1 MRKILRT
8 LLALAACGAL
18 VFGSVNLAHYIRES
32 RQSIALKEKLI
43 EEAVV
48 IKTPETMAADEA
60 AAPAQETGTDPET
73 GKQATRL
80 PRETAP
86 IGVDFHVLTA
96 ANEDII
102 GWLYSPDT
110 PINLPVVQGTD
121 NDYYLDRMVDGTVN
135 GAGTPFV
142 DYRNAAAFA
151 DYNTVIYGHNMKNKE
166 IFGTLADYKEPSYY
180 AEHPVMWL
188 LTPDVDYKVELVAG
202 FVTPSDS
209 EVYTFDQTPEAVLAT
224 VRQAIAE
231 STFVS
236 DVEIAEGDRFVTL
249 STCSYEYANA
259 RYVLIGKLTELK

>member
-32 RQSIALKEKLI
+32 KESIALKEKLI

-48 IKTPETMAADEA
+48 IKTPETTAADEA
-60 AAPAQETGTDPET
+60 AAPAEETEAGTE
-73 GKQATRL
+73 KQATRL

-86 IGVDFHVLTA
+86 VGVDFHVLTA

-110 PINLPVVQGTD
+110 PINLPVVQGID
-121 NDYYLDRMVDGTVN
+121 NDYYLNRMIDGTVN
-135 GAGTPFV
+135 GAGTLFV
-142 DYRNAAAFA
+142 DYRNAPGFT

-166 IFGTLADYKEPSYY
+166 IFGTLADYKEPAYF

-188 LTPDVDYKVELVAG
+188 LTPDGDYKVELVAG
-202 FVTPSDS
+202 CITPSDS
-209 EVYTFDQTPEAVLAT
+209 EMYTFDQTAEAVLAT
-224 VRQAIAE
+224 VRQAIEE

-236 DVEIAEGDRFVTL
+236 DVEIAEGDRFLTL
-249 STCSYEYANA
+249 STCSYEYENA
-259 RYVLIGKLTELK
+259 RYVLIGKLMELK

>member
-18 VFGSVNLAHYIRES
+18 VFGSVNLARYIRES
-32 RQSIALKEKLI
+32 KESIALKEKLI

-48 IKTPETMAADEA
+48 IKTPETSAADET
-60 AAPAQETGTDPET
+60 AAPAEEAEAET

-121 NDYYLDRMVDGTVN
+121 NDYYLDRMIDGTVN
-135 GAGTPFV
+135 GAGTLFV
-142 DYRNAAAFA
+142 DYRNAPGFA

-166 IFGTLADYKEPSYY
+166 IFGTLADYKEPSYF

-188 LTPDVDYKVELVAG
+188 LTPDGDYKVELVAG

-209 EVYTFDQTPEAVLAT
+209 EVYAFDQTAEAVLAI

-236 DVEIAEGDRFVTL
+236 DVEIAEGDRFLTL
-249 STCSYEYANA
+249 STCSYEYENA
-259 RYVLIGKLTELK
+259 RYVLIGRLTALK